1 LRKSPKIGALNKK
14 KRLKLVVSVY
24 LLYIFASLI
33 DLFTLKKVDMNKG
46 DLTNSVASAAGISKA
61 QAADAVNAVFDSIE
75 GALKS
80 GDKAAFVGFGTF
92 SVSKRAARD
101 GRNPATG
108 KTIKIAAKN
117 VVKFKA
123 GKALGDSVN

>member
-1 LRKSPKIGALNKK
+1 MRFFII
-14 KRLKLVVSVY
+14 
-24 LLYIFASLI
+24 YICLTYRFI
-33 DLFTLKKVDMNKG
+33 HLKKINMNKG
-46 DLTNSVASAAGISKA
+46 DLTSAVASAAGISKA
-61 QAADAVNAVFDSIE
+61 QASDAVNAVFDNIE
-75 GALKS
+75 KALKG

-92 SVSKRAARD
+92 SVSKRAARE

-123 GKALGDSVN
+123 GKALGEAVN